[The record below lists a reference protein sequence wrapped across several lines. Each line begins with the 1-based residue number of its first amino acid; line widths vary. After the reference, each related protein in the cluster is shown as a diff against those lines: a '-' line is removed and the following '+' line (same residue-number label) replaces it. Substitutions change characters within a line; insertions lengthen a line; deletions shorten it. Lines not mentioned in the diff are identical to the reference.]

1 MQFQF
6 LPASFFYSKVD
17 STFAFTISLVTTG
30 ESSVEDF
37 PVFLCASLNASKL

>member
-1 MQFQF
+1 MNAIPIPSCF
-6 LPASFFYSKVD
+6 FFYSKVD

-37 PVFLCASLNASKL
+37 PVFYVLL

>member
-6 LPASFFYSKVD
+6 LCFYSKVD

-37 PVFLCASLNASKL
+37 PVFYVLL